1 MSTSELLCQIYPPAP
16 TYAAADIPD
25 LAGKVMI
32 VTGANTGVGKETVKV
47 LLSHGATVYLAAR
60 SAEKG
65 AAAIR
70 ELREATGREALFLQL
85 DLADLRSVKAAA
97 AEFIRHAMQREPAA
111 CAVQQ
116 RVSSRRRAFQARAD
130 GRGARGVFA
139 PPVEQLTKDG
149 YDLQFGTNVLGHFYF
164 TQLLMPLLLAA
175 GTARVI
181 NTSSSNAYTARV
193 DFDTLADGPA
203 RARRGAMALYGQS
216 KLGNAILAAEI
227 ARRYGAQGL
236 VSVALNPG
244 NIKSDM
250 QRHMGPVQHWLTDRI
265 LHPVALGALTQLWAG
280 TSVEGAGL
288 NGQFLIPW
296 ARVRKEP
303 LKEMQDL
310 ELGARLWA
318 WLEAQVRDI

>member
-1 MSTSELLCQIYPPAP
+1 MSTSELLCQMYPPAP

-70 ELREATGREALFLQL
+70 ELKEATGREALFLQL

-97 AEFIRHAMQREPAA
+97 EEFIRHAQRFESFLTA
-111 CAVQQ
+111 
-116 RVSSRRRAFQARAD
+116 SRLTHPPVAKRASCM
-130 GRGARGVFA
+130 GVFA

-164 TQLLMPLLLAA
+164 TQLLMPLLLATA
-175 GTARVI
+175 PTTPDGKARVVH
-181 NTSSSNAYTARV
+181 TSSSNAYTARV

-227 ARRYGAQGL
+227 ARRYGDRGI

-280 TSVEGAGL
+280 TSAEGAGL